1 MAIALGPVHH
11 FSLTVTDPDSS
22 AAWWRSLFD
31 LEEFRR
37 TPTRVL
43 VGNDAILM
51 GLAQGTPDPKV
62 LTHMAFR
69 ARDMASLE
77 AARDALRAGGVAME
91 DPGNEIGPVAE
102 GSKSMGLWFHDPD
115 GYRWELYVPAP
126 SDE

>member
-11 FSLTVTDPDSS
+11 FSLAVTDPQAS

-31 LEEFRR
+31 LEEYRSSPR
-37 TPTRVL
+37 RVL
-43 VGNDAILM
+43 LGNDAIVI
-51 GLAQGTPDPKV
+51 AFAEGTPDPAA

-69 ARDMASLE
+69 ARDIASLE
-77 AARDALRAGGVAME
+77 AARDALRNKGVAVE

-102 GSKSMGLWFHDPD
+102 GSKSMGLWFRDPD
-115 GYRWELYVPAP
+115 GYRWELYVQAP